1 MGSIE
6 CTLRGEAMLRV
17 CTGGCDGCESAGRLV
32 VEKGWLV
39 FGREQTFVFESAA
52 ARDRKSVV

>member
-52 ARDRKSVV
+52 ARGIR